1 MITEAGQINIDFAD
15 VRTIM
20 KGKGDALMGIG
31 VGSGENRAVDA
42 ATNAINNPL
51 LDDAKIEGA
60 KGILVNVTGGSDLSL
75 SEYEEILKIITA
87 NADKDAIII
96 TGQSIKEA
104 TAEEIKVTVIATG
117 FHSDNA
123 KESMLGDEK
132 QNELITTEEWVRMS
146 KGIRKE
152 SNGEYLMGRNSTE
165 ADLCV
170 PTILREKD
178 KKVAGQENE

>member
-1 MITEAGQINIDFAD
+1 
-15 VRTIM
+15 
-20 KGKGDALMGIG
+20 
-31 VGSGENRAVDA
+31 
-42 ATNAINNPL
+42 
-51 LDDAKIEGA
+51 
-60 KGILVNVTGGSDLSL
+60 
-75 SEYEEILKIITA
+75 
-87 NADKDAIII
+87 
-96 TGQSIKEA
+96 
-104 TAEEIKVTVIATG
+104 
-117 FHSDNA
+117 
-123 KESMLGDEK
+123 MLGDEK